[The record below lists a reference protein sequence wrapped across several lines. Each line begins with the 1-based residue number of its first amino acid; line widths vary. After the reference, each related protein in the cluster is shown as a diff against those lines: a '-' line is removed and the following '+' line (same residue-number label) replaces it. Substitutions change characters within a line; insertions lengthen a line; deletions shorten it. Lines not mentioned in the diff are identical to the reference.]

1 MYEYYYAVFDISDG
15 DPAKHELAMAYIHSV
30 ESIRREKSLS
40 FSAEIYVRRIK
51 IFMLLN
57 SLTKIRINLCGEYY
71 AYCTKLSEQV
81 WIQTDSTGNCAF
93 GLPRVA
99 ALARGNY

>member
-1 MYEYYYAVFDISDG
+1 MLINA
-15 DPAKHELAMAYIHSV
+15 LA
-30 ESIRREKSLS
+30 
-40 FSAEIYVRRIK
+40 
-51 IFMLLN
+51 
-57 SLTKIRINLCGEYY
+57 KIRINLCGEYY

-81 WIQTDSTGNCAF
+81 LIQTGSSEHRAF